1 MTKSQLIKQNKE
13 LFEKIQYITVSNKRL
28 KDENAALKE
37 KNEILLRRLSEAAK
51 PAEVL
56 PNTETSNEENSAE
69 VNEEKAE
76 VILSPETEYGSQ
88 IIGEIVMQS
97 VTYSNLVAERGKPNK
112 KELINLILGKT
123 EVAKS
128 EILNISL
135 SDASLENKFAMMD
148 SQLNDTIEY
157 FKSVLEQ

>member
-37 KNEILLRRLSEAAK
+37 KNEILLRRLSEASK

-56 PNTETSNEENSAE
+56 QNTETSNEENSAE
-69 VNEEKAE
+69 VNEGKAE

-148 SQLNDTIEY
+148 SQLSDTIEY

>member
-37 KNEILLRRLSEAAK
+37 KNEILLRRLSEASK

-56 PNTETSNEENSAE
+56 QNTETSNEENPAE
-69 VNEEKAE
+69 VNEEKAG

-148 SQLNDTIEY
+148 SQLSDTIEY